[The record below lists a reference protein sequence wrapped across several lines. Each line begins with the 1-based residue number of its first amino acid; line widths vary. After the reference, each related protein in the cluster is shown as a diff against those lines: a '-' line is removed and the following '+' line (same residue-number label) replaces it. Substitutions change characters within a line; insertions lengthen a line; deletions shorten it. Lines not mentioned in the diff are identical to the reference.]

1 MKERPTNIVC
11 NYSTQQFPVSMQFKI
26 FVYCVNFQQ
35 YQKKKKMT
43 KRMIFTKY
51 WGKKKI
57 ISFHDTFSLLS
68 PILNNISFK

>member
-35 YQKKKKMT
+35 YQKKKNDKESDL
-43 KRMIFTKY
+43 Y
-51 WGKKKI
+51 Q
-57 ISFHDTFSLLS
+57 
-68 PILNNISFK
+68 ILG